1 LPFIEKT
8 IVRSSKGKNKNF
20 KLENSLSIFFL
31 FKDAFFN
38 DRLTNIAQVNIFIN
52 NKNLTFSIVLLILKF
67 LNVTSISENTKDDI
81 ISQLSQTN
89 NYLTK
94 NSSMKTIENVT
105 KVVDKTVEVLKN
117 VQGSGSYDAG
127 DVQNSMEII
136 NSILNFP
143 DEVFNDR
150 KATSIK

>member
-1 LPFIEKT
+1 
-8 IVRSSKGKNKNF
+8 
-20 KLENSLSIFFL
+20 
-31 FKDAFFN
+31 
-38 DRLTNIAQVNIFIN
+38 
-52 NKNLTFSIVLLILKF
+52 
-67 LNVTSISENTKDDI
+67 VTSISENTKDDI

>member
-1 LPFIEKT
+1 M
-8 IVRSSKGKNKNF
+8 
-20 KLENSLSIFFL
+20 
-31 FKDAFFN
+31 
-38 DRLTNIAQVNIFIN
+38 
-52 NKNLTFSIVLLILKF
+52 
-67 LNVTSISENTKDDI
+67 TSISENTKDDI

>member
-1 LPFIEKT
+1 MPFIEKT